1 MSSGEQRGAP
11 ASGRSPPSGASTEEF
26 LRGVGLFKGCDPAV
40 VSKVAAHAEVIDVPR
55 GASVFRAG
63 SPADG
68 IVVLLRGKVSHVM
81 VNASSG
87 AATVIDTLQPGD
99 HAGDLAMVLRA
110 SHPYT
115 LQAEEASTVVRL
127 RSEIVDTLVAKVPQ
141 FVMNVARRL
150 AMRNVA
156 LGMTALR
163 PGAGRAP
170 TMMAAAPTAPGVRF
184 VEVAE
189 FDPPAKVIQMVPGKI
204 ALQHRLIPLQL
215 QGSTLTVG
223 MVSPRNA
230 AALAELRQ
238 VLQSVELDVVAIS
251 QDDFAQSVVR
261 LRIEAPQRAEG
272 ARGGRALDPDAIQ
285 YDIIDQERDAEKAI
299 RVVGDEV
306 IRVVN
311 RIIAGALQR
320 EASDVHIEPEVSGV
334 RVRYRVQG
342 ILHDAPEVIPT
353 SFAKGVVARVKVL
366 AGLDITDRRA
376 PQDGRIGLNAGGREV
391 DVRVS
396 TLPSSRGEKVV
407 LRVFEGAGMSR
418 PLEQVFVEPAV
429 LAAARKALQR
439 PHGAILVAGATGSGK
454 SSTLYAMLQER
465 RRARPDSS
473 VLMVEDPIEY
483 RLPGVTQV
491 QVNAGMGLGFAQVLR
506 AALRQ
511 DPDVITVGETRD
523 PETARLALESAMTG
537 HLLFTSIHANDA
549 LATLQ
554 RLESL
559 GCGRSLIAQSVAL
572 VLVQRLVRRLCA
584 QCARVEPP
592 PPALLESLAARR
604 LVDRGASVPL
614 PRAVGCDACAGTGFS
629 GRVAVIESLA
639 LSEDVRTALMT
650 GEGLPEVAR
659 AAAQAKGYLTFT
671 QGASFLM
678 SRKMIAATE
687 ALLAVAE

>member
-1 MSSGEQRGAP
+1 M
-11 ASGRSPPSGASTEEF
+11 TVEEF
-26 LRGVGLFKGCDPAV
+26 LRGVGLFKGCDPGV
-40 VSKVAAHAEVIDVPR
+40 VTKVAAHAEVVDVPR
-55 GASVFRAG
+55 GAAIFRAG

-68 IVVLLRGKVSHVM
+68 VVVLLRGKVSHVM

-87 AATVIDTLQPGD
+87 AATVIDSLQPGD

-115 LQAEEASTVVRL
+115 LQADEPSTVVRL
-127 RSEIVDTLVAKVPQ
+127 RAEIVDTLVAKVPQ
-141 FVMNVARRL
+141 FVMNLARRL

-156 LGMTALR
+156 MGMTSLR
-163 PGAGRAP
+163 PSAGPAP
-170 TMMAAAPTAPGVRF
+170 MPAAPAVAGIRF
-184 VEVAE
+184 VEVGE
-189 FDPPAKVIQMVPGKI
+189 YDPPAKVIQMVPGKI
-204 ALQHRLIPLQL
+204 AVQHRLIPLQL

-223 MVSPRNA
+223 MVSPRSA

-251 QDDFAQSVVR
+251 HDDFAQALVR
-261 LRIEAPQRAEG
+261 FRIEAPQRGEAS
-272 ARGGRALDPDAIQ
+272 RGRALDPDAIQ

-306 IRVVN
+306 VRVVN
-311 RIIAGALQR
+311 RIVAGALQR

-342 ILHDAPEVIPT
+342 ILHDAPEMIPT

-366 AGLDITDRRA
+366 AGLDITDRRT
-376 PQDGRIGLNAGGREV
+376 PQDGRIGLSAGGREV

-418 PLEQVFVEPAV
+418 PLEQVFLEPGV
-429 LAAARKALQR
+429 LGAARRALQR
-439 PHGAILVAGATGSGK
+439 PHGAILVGGATGSGK

-572 VLVQRLVRRLCA
+572 VLVQRLVRRLCG

-604 LVDRGASVPL
+604 LVDRGASVSL
-614 PRAVGCDACAGTGFS
+614 PRAVGCESCAGTGYA
-629 GRVAVIESLA
+629 GRVAVIESLT
-639 LSEDVRTALMT
+639 LTEEVRTALMT
-650 GEGLPEVAR
+650 GEGLAEVAR
-659 AAAQAKGYLTFT
+659 VAAQARGYQTFA
-671 QGASFLM
+671 QGASYLM
-678 SRKMIAATE
+678 ARKVIAATE

>member
-1 MSSGEQRGAP
+1 M
-11 ASGRSPPSGASTEEF
+11 EEF
-26 LRGVGLFKGCDPAV
+26 LRGVGLFKGCDPSV
-40 VSKVAAHAEVIDVPR
+40 VAKVAAHAEVVEVPR
-55 GASVFRAG
+55 GGAILRAG

-68 IVVLLRGKVSHVM
+68 MIVLMRGKASHVM
-81 VNASSG
+81 VSALNGS
-87 AATVIDTLQPGD
+87 ATVIDTLQPGD
-99 HAGDLAMVLRA
+99 HAGDLGTVLRA

-115 LQAEEASTVVRL
+115 LQAEEPCTVVRL
-127 RSEIVDTLVAKVPQ
+127 RAEIVDTLIAKVPP

-156 LGMTALR
+156 MGMSSLR
-163 PGAGRAP
+163 PNAGPA
-170 TMMAAAPTAPGVRF
+170 TMMVAPPASPGIRF
-184 VEVAE
+184 VEVGE
-189 FDPPAKVIQMVPGKI
+189 YDPPTRVIQMVPGRL

-215 QGSTLTVG
+215 QGNVLTVG
-223 MVSPRNA
+223 MVAPRNA

-238 VLQSVELDVVAIS
+238 VLQSVELEVVAIS
-251 QDDFAQSVVR
+251 QDDFAHAVVR
-261 LRIEAPQRAEG
+261 FRIEAPQRADA
-272 ARGGRALDPDAIQ
+272 ARGARALDPEAIQ
-285 YDIIDQERDAEKAI
+285 YDVVDQERDADKAV

-311 RIIAGALQR
+311 RIVAGALQR

-342 ILHDAPEVIPT
+342 ILHDAPELIPL
-353 SFAKGVVARVKVL
+353 SFAKGVVARLKVL

-376 PQDGRIGLNAGGREV
+376 PQDGRIGLTAGGREV

-418 PLEQVFVEPAV
+418 PLEQLFVEPNT
-429 LAAARKALQR
+429 LALARKALQR

-491 QVNAGMGLGFAQVLR
+491 QVSAAMGLGFAQVLR

-523 PETARLALESAMTG
+523 ADTARLALESAMTG

-549 LATLQ
+549 VATLQ

-584 QCARVEPP
+584 QCARVEAP
-592 PPALLESLAARR
+592 PPALLDSLVARR
-604 LVDRGASVPL
+604 LAERGGSATF
-614 PRAVGCDACAGTGFS
+614 PRAVGCDACAGTGYA
-629 GRVAVIESLA
+629 GRVAVVESLA
-639 LSEDVRTALMT
+639 LNEDVRTALMT
-650 GEGLPEVAR
+650 GEPLTDVAR
-659 AAAQAKGYLTFT
+659 AASQAKLYQTFS
-671 QGASFLM
+671 QGASYLM
-678 SRKMIAATE
+678 ARKLIAATE